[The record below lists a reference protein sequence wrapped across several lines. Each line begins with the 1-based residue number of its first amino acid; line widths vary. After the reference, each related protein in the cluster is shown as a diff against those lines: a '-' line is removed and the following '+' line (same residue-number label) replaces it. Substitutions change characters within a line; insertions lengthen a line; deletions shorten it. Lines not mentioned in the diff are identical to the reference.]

1 MRPLY
6 SPATAFF
13 DAARKLSRMRADV
26 RYWLNAG
33 SSRDADH
40 VDSMGLFYRLMV
52 QYYRAFR
59 RELISASK

>member
-6 SPATAFF
+6 SPATEFF
-13 DAARKLSRMRADV
+13 DAGRKLARMRAEV

-33 SSRDADH
+33 ASRDADH
-40 VDSMGLFYRLMV
+40 VASMGLFYRLMT
-52 QYYRAFR
+52 QHYRAFR

>member
-13 DAARKLSRMRADV
+13 TAYRKLDRMRADV
-26 RYWLNAG
+26 RYWLHAG
-33 SSRDADH
+33 ASRDADH

-52 QYYRAFR
+52 QHYRDDR
-59 RELISASK
+59 RQLISASK

>member
-13 DAARKLSRMRADV
+13 YATRKLARMRADV

-33 SSRDADH
+33 ASRDAEH
-40 VDSMGLFYRLMV
+40 VDSFGLFYRLMV
-52 QYYRAFR
+52 QHYLAFR
-59 RELISASK
+59 RQLISARK